1 MKMIIETTGHS
12 QGNLECNSFNSWCG
26 SIKHGLG
33 LSFEKGYGW
42 VVSFEDFEK
51 VYLAAKAYRDLKGA
65 NIFEDEE
72 EE

>member
-1 MKMIIETTGHS
+1 MKMIIETAGHS
-12 QGNLECNSFNSWCG
+12 QGNLVCDSFDSWCG

-33 LSFEKGYGW
+33 FKFEKECDW

-51 VYLAAKAYRDLKGA
+51 VYLAAKAYRDLKRVD
-65 NIFEDEE
+65 IFENEE